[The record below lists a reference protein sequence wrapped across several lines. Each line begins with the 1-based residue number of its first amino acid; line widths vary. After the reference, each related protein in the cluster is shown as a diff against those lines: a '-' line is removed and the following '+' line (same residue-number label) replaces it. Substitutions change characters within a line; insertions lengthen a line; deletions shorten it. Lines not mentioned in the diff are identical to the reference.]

1 MDNNGREPS
10 RSRKFPEDLI
20 DTYDRIQQIQ
30 SREAQQTGERQ
41 LRHWYAIA
49 IMALL
54 TLQLIFVAVV
64 IFLLGFGIIT
74 LDRWVATTLIAATLT
89 EVSGLAYLVVR
100 YLFPLAPPPA
110 PAA

>member
-30 SREAQQTGERQ
+30 SRAARQTGERQ

-49 IMALL
+49 MA
-54 TLQLIFVAVV
+54 
-64 IFLLGFGIIT
+64 
-74 LDRWVATTLIAATLT
+74 AAT
-89 EVSGLAYLVVR
+89 
-100 YLFPLAPPPA
+100 
-110 PAA
+110 